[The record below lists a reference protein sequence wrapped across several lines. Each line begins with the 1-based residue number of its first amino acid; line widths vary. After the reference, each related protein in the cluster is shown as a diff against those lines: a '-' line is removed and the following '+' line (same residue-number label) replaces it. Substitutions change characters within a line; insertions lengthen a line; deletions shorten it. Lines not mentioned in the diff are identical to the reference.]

1 MKKSIIQNVVD
12 NFWEKTLFRILPHWI
27 LPNYFTILRIILLPF
42 ILYFL
47 FSSQYVLALIFFIV
61 ASLFDTVDGSLARKR
76 NLMTTFGAWL
86 DPLADKLLIVFF
98 LLFIISLYPYSLLT
112 LAIIIIEIISIA
124 VSSIVYFLLKN
135 KKEVKSDGWGKVKM
149 VLEVAGAIA
158 VLGFIIFGNFTFII
172 LSAVFFGLAIM
183 FAFLSIIN
191 HIKKY
196 NKQKNPPSRGI

>member
-61 ASLFDTVDGSLARKR
+61 ASLFDTIDGSLARKR